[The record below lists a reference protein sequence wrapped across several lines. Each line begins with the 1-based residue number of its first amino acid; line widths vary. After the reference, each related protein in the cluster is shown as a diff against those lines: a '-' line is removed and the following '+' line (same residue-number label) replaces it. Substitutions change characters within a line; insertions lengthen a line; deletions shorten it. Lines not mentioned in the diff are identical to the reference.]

1 MKRKVSEFAYG
12 FVLTHELV
20 ETLGYRRV
28 GELGA
33 AVGSSRKPRT
43 AKPAPLTGHPLFI
56 QFKASDYL
64 KRRNAGESKLVGL
77 PYFRFAIHRRTQ
89 SQQQELL
96 MALEKKGKLVFYATP
111 KIHEAVNLNSAFFDK
126 QIVAGSLFVPPG
138 EIGELP
144 DNENYRVVFSGRTDR
159 VYLCP
164 GGRRLEGVVHG
175 EHFAATIRAAIGA
188 RTPERLDEAFFMHL
202 ATDMLSLVSPNRRI
216 FDELSRG
223 KLAMSAATFADY
235 LAKTLFDAELLII
248 PTPPEAVDAAG
259 AAGGPPPDK
268 ASEVK
273 ADRGIETN

>member
-20 ETLGYRRV
+20 GTHGWLRVSEAESVVRR
-28 GELGA
+28 GGR
-33 AVGSSRKPRT
+33 SRKANSEPHSGY
-43 AKPAPLTGHPLFI
+43 PIFI

-77 PYFRFAIHRRTQ
+77 PYFRFTIHRKSQ

-96 MALEKKGKLVFYATP
+96 MGLERKGQLVFYATP
-111 KIHEAVNLNSAFFDK
+111 KIHEAVNLNSAFFDR
-126 QIVAGSLFVPPG
+126 QIVAGSLFVPPS
-138 EIGELP
+138 EIAELP
-144 DNENYRVVFSGRTDR
+144 DNENYRVVFSGRHER

-164 GGRRLEGVVHG
+164 GGRQLEGALHG
-175 EHFAATIRAAIGA
+175 ENFAAKMQELLAQR
-188 RTPERLDEAFFMHL
+188 RPERLDEAFYLHL

-248 PTPPEAVDAAG
+248 PQESEST
-259 AAGGPPPDK
+259 
-268 ASEVK
+268 ASP
-273 ADRGIETN
+273 